1 MIDTQKI
8 ETFICAAENLSLT
21 EAAKQLHLSQPAV
34 SHQIKLLEQ
43 ELGVCLFTR
52 SSAGLHMTEAGQ
64 ILLPWARRLLHNM
77 DEMEDMMASLQEVV
91 AGELHI
97 VYSTAIGKYILPQLA
112 TRFCLLYPKIKV
124 RILACNP
131 NNIVLNLLDGAAHLG
146 IVSTQVNDQR
156 LESQGFYRDTIGLIV
171 PANHPWAAR
180 AFIEPADIVH
190 EPLFI
195 REETSG
201 TRWAMLSELSK
212 FDISLEDL
220 NVFMEIGTAEGI
232 VEAISTTGYG
242 VSFVSCLAS
251 RRLREL
257 GRVVTVA
264 VDGLNVHRT
273 TYMVRKQ
280 ISPPH
285 RTRDVFWGFI
295 HAPENADILA
305 LPVNA

>member
-1 MIDTQKI
+1 MIDIQKI
-8 ETFICAAENLSLT
+8 ETFICAAENLSLS

-43 ELGVCLFTR
+43 ELGVCLFIR
-52 SSAGLHMTEAGQ
+52 SNTGLDMTEAGQ
-64 ILLPWARRLLHNM
+64 LLLPWARHLLHNM
-77 DEMEDMMASLQEVV
+77 DDIEDMMASLQEAT
-91 AGELHI
+91 AGELRI

-131 NNIVLNLLDGAAHLG
+131 ETIVLNLLDGEAHLG

-156 LESQGFYRDTIGLIV
+156 LESQEFFRDTIGLIA
-171 PANHPWAAR
+171 PANHPWAGR
-180 AFIEPADIVH
+180 RSIEPSDIVR

-195 REETSG
+195 REESSG
-201 TRWAMLSELSK
+201 TRWAMLAELSK

-220 NVFMEIGTAEGI
+220 NVFMEIGNAEGI
-232 VEAISTTGYG
+232 VEAISTGYG

-257 GRVVTVA
+257 GRVVSVP
-264 VDGLNVHRT
+264 VDGLNMHRT
-273 TYMVRKQ
+273 TYMMRKR
-280 ISPPH
+280 ISTPH
-285 RTRDVFWGFI
+285 RPRDVFWGFI
-295 HAPENADILA
+295 HAPENADL
-305 LPVNA
+305 LDMPVKA

>member
-43 ELGVCLFTR
+43 ELGVSLFTR

-77 DEMEDMMASLQEVV
+77 DDMEDMMASLQEVA

-124 RILACNP
+124 RILASNP
-131 NNIVLNLLDGAAHLG
+131 KNIVLDLLDGAAHLG
-146 IVSTQVNDQR
+146 IVSTQVNDPR
-156 LESQGFYRDTIGLIV
+156 LESQEFYRDTIGLIV

-180 AFIEPADIVH
+180 ASIEPADIVH

-220 NVFMEIGTAEGI
+220 NVFMEIGNAEGI
-232 VEAISTTGYG
+232 VEAISTGYG

-251 RRLREL
+251 RHLREL
-257 GRVVTVA
+257 GRVVSVG
-264 VDGLNVHRT
+264 VDGLNMHRT

-285 RTRDVFWGFI
+285 RPRDVFWGFI

-305 LPVNA
+305 LPVGA